1 MEGKWIMT
9 VHTFMGD
16 MASHCEYKIEGETLT
31 GTVED
36 ASNGAVAQIE
46 KGTFKDGAFDY
57 EVTIKT
63 AVGEMT
69 NHLSGKLEGDAA
81 FGVFARG
88 FGAVGKQ
95 DHRYACRSA

>member
-16 MASHCEYKIEGETLT
+16 MASNCEFRLDGEILT

-36 ASNGAVAQIE
+36 AANGATAPVE
-46 KGTFKDGAFDY
+46 NGVFEDGSYSYD
-57 EVTIKT
+57 VTIKT

-69 NHLSGKLEGDAA
+69 NHLSGRLEGD
-81 FGVFARG
+81 RL
-88 FGAVGKQ
+88 VGKSVNAMGEFEA
-95 DHRYACRSA
+95 DAVRA

>member
-16 MASHCEYKIEGETLT
+16 MASKCEYKLDGEVLT

-36 ASNGAVAQIE
+36 ASNGAVAEI
-46 KGTFKDGAFDY
+46 KNGSFKNGEYDY

-69 NHLSGKLEGDAA
+69 NHLSGKLEGN
-81 FGVFARG
+81 RL
-88 FGAVGKQ
+88 VGKSVNPMGEFEA
-95 DHRYACRSA
+95 DAVRA

>member
-16 MASHCEYKIEGETLT
+16 MASKCEFSIDGETLT

-36 ASNGAVAQIE
+36 AANGAVAPIE
-46 KGTFKDGAFDY
+46 KGSFKDGAFDY

-69 NHLSGKLEGDAA
+69 NHLSGKLEGDKLIGTSSNAMGS
-81 FGVFARG
+81 FECD
-88 FGAVGKQ
+88 AV
-95 DHRYACRSA
+95 RA

>member
-1 MEGKWIMT
+1 MEGKWTMT

-16 MASHCEYKIEGETLT
+16 MASHCDFKIDGETLT

-36 ASNGAVAQIE
+36 AANGAVAQIE
-46 KGTFKDGAFDY
+46 KGSFKDGKFDY

-69 NHLSGKLEGDAA
+69 NHLSGKLEDGRLVGTSANA
-81 FGVFARG
+81 MGTFECEGVKA
-88 FGAVGKQ
+88 
-95 DHRYACRSA
+95 

>member
-16 MASHCEYKIEGETLT
+16 MASKCEYRLDGEVLT

-36 ASNGAVAQIE
+36 AANGAVAPIE
-46 KGTFKDGAFDY
+46 NGTFKNGEYSYD
-57 EVTIKT
+57 VTIKT

-69 NHLSGKLEGDAA
+69 NHLTGKLEGD
-81 FGVFARG
+81 RL
-88 FGAVGKQ
+88 VGK
-95 DHRYACRSA
+95 SANAMGEFEADAVRA

>member
-1 MEGKWIMT
+1 MEGKWILT

-16 MASHCEYKIEGETLT
+16 MASKCDYKVDGETLT

-57 EVTIKT
+57 EITIKT

-69 NHLSGKLEGDAA
+69 NHLTGKLEGD
-81 FGVFARG
+81 RL
-88 FGAVGKQ
+88 VGK
-95 DHRYACRSA
+95 SANPMGEFDCDGVRA

>member
-16 MASHCEYKIEGETLT
+16 MASHCDFTVDGEKLT

-36 ASNGAVAQIE
+36 AANGAVAPIE
-46 KGTFKDGAFDY
+46 NGVFKDGAYSYD
-57 EVTIKT
+57 VTIKT

-69 NHLSGKLEGDAA
+69 NHLSGKMEGD
-81 FGVFARG
+81 RL
-88 FGAVGKQ
+88 VGKSVNPMGEFEA
-95 DHRYACRSA
+95 DAVRA